1 MTAVNEIN
9 KNFLSPLG
17 YKFTLARAPALT
29 YNVQNI
35 RFPGVQMSNG
45 ESPTPFV
52 PIPVTGKLTYSPLD
66 LTFRVNEDMTDYLE
80 IYNWMVALA
89 SPVNFEAYKALKDQN
104 AGAIENLRSDLN
116 LQIMNSSMNSNIMI
130 TFYDA
135 FPVSIGDMEFNS
147 TDTSVNYIE
156 CSVEFKYLRY
166 DISKIG

>member
-1 MTAVNEIN
+1 MAAVNDIN

-17 YKFTLARAPALT
+17 YKLTLARAPAVV

-35 RFPGVQMSNG
+35 RFPGVQMSSG

-52 PIPVTGKLTYSPLD
+52 PIPTTGKLTYSPLD
-66 LTFRVNEDMTDYLE
+66 VSFRLNEDMTDYLE
-80 IYNWMVALA
+80 LYNWMVALA
-89 SPVNFEAYKALKDQN
+89 SPVDFDAYKALKN
-104 AGAIENLRSDLN
+104 AGAGAVESLYSDVS
-116 LQIMNSSMNSNIMI
+116 LQIMNSSMNSNILI

-135 FPVSIGDMEFNS
+135 FPVSLGDIEFNS

-166 DISKIG
+166 DIKVL

>member
-1 MTAVNEIN
+1 MTAVTEIN

-17 YKFTLARAPALT
+17 YKFTLARAPALV
-29 YNVQNI
+29 YNVQNV

-52 PIPVTGKLTYSPLD
+52 PIPLTGKLTYSPLD

-80 IYNWMVALA
+80 IYNWMETLA
-89 SPVNFEAYKALKDQN
+89 SPVSFDAYKTLRNSTLGSTQALV
-104 AGAIENLRSDLN
+104 SDLN

-135 FPVSIGDMEFNS
+135 FPVSIGDIEFNS

-166 DISKIG
+166 DITKL

>member
-1 MTAVNEIN
+1 MAAVNEIN

-35 RFPGVQMSNG
+35 RFPGVQMSNS

-89 SPVNFEAYKALKDQN
+89 SPVNFDAYKALENQN
-104 AGAIENLRSDLN
+104 AGAVENLRSDLN

-135 FPVSIGDMEFNS
+135 FPVSIGDIEFNS

-156 CSVEFKYLRY
+156 CNVEFKYLRY
-166 DISKIG
+166 DITKIG

>member
-1 MTAVNEIN
+1 MTAVNDIN

-17 YKFTLARAPALT
+17 YKFTLARAPAIS
-29 YNVQNI
+29 YNIQNI

-45 ESPTPFV
+45 ESPTPFI

-66 LTFRVNEDMTDYLE
+66 VSFRLNEDMTDYLE

-89 SPVNFEAYKALKDQN
+89 SPVGFEAYKSLKDAG
-104 AGAIENLRSDLN
+104 AGAIESLYSDLN
-116 LQIMNSSMNSNIMI
+116 LQIMNSSMNSNISI

-135 FPVSIGDMEFNS
+135 FPVSIGDIEFNS

-166 DISKIG
+166 DITQL

>member
-1 MTAVNEIN
+1 MAAVNDIN

-17 YKFTLARAPALT
+17 YKLTLARAPAVV

-35 RFPGVQMSNG
+35 RFPGVQMSSG

-52 PIPVTGKLTYSPLD
+52 PIPTTGKLTYSPLD
-66 LTFRVNEDMTDYLE
+66 VQFRLNEDMTDYLE

-89 SPVNFEAYKALKDQN
+89 SPVDFTAYKALQDAKP
-104 AGAIENLRSDLN
+104 GATQALYSDVN
-116 LQIMNSSMNSNIMI
+116 LQIMNSSMNSNISI

-135 FPVSIGDMEFNS
+135 FPVAIGDIEFNS
-147 TDTSVNYIE
+147 TDSSVNYIE

-166 DISKIG
+166 DITVL

>member
-1 MTAVNEIN
+1 MTAVNDIN

-17 YKFTLARAPALT
+17 YKFTLARAPAIS

-80 IYNWMVALA
+80 IYNWMVSLA
-89 SPVNFEAYKALKDQN
+89 SPENFDGYKSLKN
-104 AGAIENLRSDLN
+104 AGGGATGTLYSDLN

-135 FPVSIGDMEFNS
+135 FPTSLGDIEFNS
-147 TDTSVNYIE
+147 TDSSVNYIE

-166 DISKIG
+166 DITKL

>member
-1 MTAVNEIN
+1 MTAVNDIN

-17 YKFTLARAPALT
+17 YKFTLARAPALS

-66 LTFRVNEDMTDYLE
+66 ITFRLNEDMTDYLE

-89 SPVNFEAYKALKDQN
+89 SPTNFEGYKTLQN
-104 AGAIENLRSDLN
+104 AQAGSSGTLFSDLN

-135 FPVSIGDMEFNS
+135 FPTSLGDIEFNS

-166 DISKIG
+166 DITKL

>member
-1 MTAVNEIN
+1 MTAVNDIN

-17 YKFTLARAPALT
+17 YKFTLARAPAIS

-66 LTFRVNEDMTDYLE
+66 ITFRLSEDMTDYLE

-89 SPVNFEAYKALKDQN
+89 SPVDFDGYKALQN
-104 AGAIENLRSDLN
+104 AQTGTPATLYSDLN
-116 LQIMNSSMNSNIMI
+116 LQIMNSGMNSNIMI

-135 FPVSIGDMEFNS
+135 FPTSLGDIEFNS

-166 DISKIG
+166 DITKL

>member
-1 MTAVNEIN
+1 MTAVNDIN

-17 YKFTLARAPALT
+17 YKFTLARAPAIS

-66 LTFRVNEDMTDYLE
+66 ITFRLHEDMTDYLE

-89 SPVNFEAYKALKDQN
+89 SPVNFEGYKALKDAQ
-104 AGAIENLRSDLN
+104 AGTPATLYSDLN

-135 FPVSIGDMEFNS
+135 FPTSIGDIDFNS

-166 DISKIG
+166 DITKL

>member
-1 MTAVNEIN
+1 MTAVNNIN

-17 YKFTLARAPALT
+17 YKFTLARAPAIS
-29 YNVQNI
+29 YNVQNV

-89 SPVNFEAYKALKDQN
+89 SPVSFDGYKALQN
-104 AGAIENLRSDLN
+104 SQVGGTAALYSDLN

-135 FPVSIGDMEFNS
+135 FPVSIGDIEFNT

-166 DISKIG
+166 DIEVL